1 MNTQQDSAS
10 TSAARSREHAIY
22 KPNKRGSG
30 GVVRFELN
38 RAKECIFVEAARQSG
53 PKQFDWE
60 HKLIMKWGMADI
72 GEALAVLGGRSPAAK
87 MFHKTE
93 GANSTFELASGSDPE
108 RAPYRFSLSRQNSAS
123 GEVRR
128 ISVPLTHA
136 EAATLETLLR
146 AAVVRLMRW

>member
-1 MNTQQDSAS
+1 MNTQQDPVAS
-10 TSAARSREHAIY
+10 NAPRAREHAIY

-38 RAKECIFVEAARQSG
+38 RAKECVFVEAARQCG
-53 PKQFDWE
+53 PQKFDWE
-60 HKLIMKWGMADI
+60 HKLIMKWGMADL
-72 GEALAVLGGRSPAAK
+72 GEALAVLGGRSPIAK

-108 RAPYRFSLSRQNSAS
+108 RAPYRFSLSRQDSAS
-123 GEVRR
+123 GEVCR
-128 ISVPLTHA
+128 ITVPLTHA